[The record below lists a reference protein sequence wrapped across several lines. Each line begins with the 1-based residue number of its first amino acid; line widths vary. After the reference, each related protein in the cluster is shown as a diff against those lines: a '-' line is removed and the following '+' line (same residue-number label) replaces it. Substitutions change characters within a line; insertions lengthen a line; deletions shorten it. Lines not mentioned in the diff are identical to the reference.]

1 MEEVRKAT
9 LHDLTNEYLW
19 TYGLADD
26 EDMENT
32 ADEWFDRMFSLD
44 ESIEDKYDAYASV
57 ITKLTGDAS
66 TIKAEEERLA
76 ARRKAIE
83 NRVKRIKERMQECME
98 VLDKKQIKTA
108 LHTFN
113 IQNNP
118 PVVVLDC
125 EVEDLPK
132 EFIRYASPVADKKNI
147 MAILKTGTDF
157 PFAHLEQSASIRIR

>member
-1 MEEVRKAT
+1 MTEGTKAT
-9 LHDLTNEYLW
+9 LHDLINEYLY
-19 TYGLADD
+19 TYDLADD

-57 ITKLTGDAS
+57 ITKLSGDAA
-66 TIKAEEERLA
+66 TIKAEEARLA

-83 NRVKRIKERMQECME
+83 NKVNRIKVRMQEGME

-125 EVEDLPK
+125 EVLDLPK
-132 EFIRYASPVADKKNI
+132 EFIRYSEPVADKKNI

-157 PFAHLEQSASIRIR
+157 PFAHLEQTTSMRIR